1 MMPEASIDAMR
12 YRSSFIVHSFNVVR
26 RNVVLFTPAGCGL
39 WLAACS
45 FLLLAVCVTEDL
57 GPMPALEI
65 PRWQDGETSVYV
77 VTRNDSALYRSVV
90 TLEFD
95 EEMGDETG
103 TVSSQGPVRLPGTV
117 PASSIP
123 TLIVTNVVQPLPD
136 AEWFYDSVQVVFRRD
151 NLSPLRT
158 FRSVETDISEF
169 DLTARYAR
177 GRVQIEKQTIDGS
190 TEEELR
196 LPGRFHSYDMVQTWL
211 RAVPLVSGTSFR
223 DNLVIP
229 FEFRT
234 VPVKFLVLGTKLIAT
249 KIGDIMCREIVL
261 ILPTREVRFWY
272 ELAQPHR
279 FVGLN
284 DTQNNTQMVLESFR
298 ASHADS
304 LPPAP

>member
-1 MMPEASIDAMR
+1 MTDSAAESDRVP
-12 YRSSFIVHSFNVVR
+12 SFPGSGPR
-26 RNVVLFTPAGCGL
+26 ACGL
-39 WLAACS
+39 RLAACGW
-45 FLLLAVCVTEDL
+45 FLLLACVTEDL
-57 GPMPALEI
+57 GPMPVFEV

-95 EEMGDETG
+95 EEMGDVG
-103 TVSSQGPVRLPGTV
+103 RNDSVRV
-117 PASSIP
+117 VP
-123 TLIVTNVVQPLPD
+123 TLVVTNVVEPLPD
-136 AEWFYDSVQVVFRRD
+136 AEWFYDSVQVVLRRD
-151 NLSPLRT
+151 GLSPLRT

-169 DLTARYAR
+169 ELTARYSQ
-177 GRVQIEKQTIDGS
+177 GRVLIEKQTIDGT

-196 LPGRFHSYDMVQTWL
+196 LPSRFHSYDMVQTWL

-234 VPVKFLVLGTKLIAT
+234 VPVKFLVLGTKLIST
-249 KIGDIMCREIVL
+249 KVGDIMCREIVL

-279 FVGLN
+279 FIGLN
-284 DTQNNTQMVLESFR
+284 DTQNNTKMVLESYR
-298 ASHADS
+298 ASHTDS

>member
-1 MMPEASIDAMR
+1 MDEGALDSTTPRVRIDVMSAR
-12 YRSSFIVHSFNVVR
+12 LG
-26 RNVVLFTPAGCGL
+26 LFLAGC
-39 WLAACS
+39 
-45 FLLLAVCVTEDL
+45 LLFVACVTEDL
-57 GPMPALEI
+57 GPMPAFEV
-65 PRWQDGETSVYV
+65 PQWQDGETSGYV

-95 EEMGDETG
+95 EEMGD
-103 TVSSQGPVRLPGTV
+103 VAQSDSVRIV
-117 PASSIP
+117 P
-123 TLIVTNVVQPLPD
+123 TLIVTNVVQPLSGAD
-136 AEWFYDSVQVVFRRD
+136 WYFDSVQVVFRRD
-151 NLSPLRT
+151 ALSPLRT
-158 FRSVETDISEF
+158 FRSVETDISQFE
-169 DLTARYAR
+169 LTARYAP
-177 GRVQIEKQTIDGS
+177 GRVQIEKQTIDGG

-196 LPGRFHSYDMVQTWL
+196 LPSRFHSYDMVQTWL

-234 VPVKFLVLGTKLIAT
+234 VPVKFLVLGTKLVTT

-284 DTQNNTQMVLESFR
+284 DTQNNTQMLLESFQL
-298 ASHADS
+298 AHNDTV
-304 LPPAP
+304 PAPIAR

>member
-1 MMPEASIDAMR
+1 MSA
-12 YRSSFIVHSFNVVR
+12 FK
-26 RNVVLFTPAGCGL
+26 G
-39 WLAACS
+39 
-45 FLLLAVCVTEDL
+45 LLAVTCLIFAGCVTEDL
-57 GPMPALEI
+57 GPMPAFEV
-65 PRWQDGETSVYV
+65 PQWQDGETSVYV

-95 EEMGDETG
+95 EEMGDVG
-103 TVSSQGPVRLPGTV
+103 QNDSVRV
-117 PASSIP
+117 VP

-136 AEWFYDSVQVVFRRD
+136 AEWFFDSVQVVFRRD

-169 DLTARYAR
+169 ELTARYLR
-177 GRVQIEKQTIDGS
+177 GKVQIEKQTIDGN

-196 LPGRFHSYDMVQTWL
+196 LPSRFHSYDMVQTWL
-211 RAVPLVSGTSFR
+211 RAAPLVSGTSFR

-229 FEFRT
+229 FEFRM
-234 VPVKFLVLGTKLIAT
+234 VPVRFLVLGTKLIPT

-261 ILPTREVRFWY
+261 ILPTREVKFWY
-272 ELAQPHR
+272 ELAQSHR

-284 DTQNNTQMVLESFR
+284 DTQNNTQMVLESYR

-304 LPPAP
+304 LPKMGTVPQRMQ

>member
-1 MMPEASIDAMR
+1 LWLVA
-12 YRSSFIVHSFNVVR
+12 
-26 RNVVLFTPAGCGL
+26 CGL
-39 WLAACS
+39 WLSAA
-45 FLLLAVCVTEDL
+45 CVTEDL
-57 GPMPALEI
+57 GPMPVFEV
-65 PRWQDGETSVYV
+65 PQWQDGETSVYI
-77 VTRNDSALYRSVV
+77 VTRNDSAVYRSVV
-90 TLEFD
+90 SLEFD
-95 EEMGDETG
+95 EEMDDVGRND
-103 TVSSQGPVRLPGTV
+103 
-117 PASSIP
+117 SIRVVP
-123 TLIVTNVVQPLPD
+123 TLVVTNVVEPLPD
-136 AEWFYDSVQVVFRRD
+136 AGWYYDSVQVVLRRD
-151 NLSPLRT
+151 NLLPLRS

-169 DLTARYAR
+169 DINARYSR

-190 TEEELR
+190 TQEELR

-234 VPVKFLVLGTKLIAT
+234 VPVKFLVLGTKLVTT
-249 KIGDIMCREIVL
+249 KLGDIMCREIVL

-284 DTQNNTQMVLESFR
+284 DTQNNTRMLLESYR

-304 LPPAP
+304 LPAVP

>member
-1 MMPEASIDAMR
+1 
-12 YRSSFIVHSFNVVR
+12 
-26 RNVVLFTPAGCGL
+26 
-39 WLAACS
+39 
-45 FLLLAVCVTEDL
+45 
-57 GPMPALEI
+57 MPALEV
-65 PRWQDGETSVYV
+65 PKWQDGETSGYV

-95 EEMGDETG
+95 EEMGDVG
-103 TVSSQGPVRLPGTV
+103 QSDSVSIV
-117 PASSIP
+117 P

-158 FRSVETDISEF
+158 LRSVETDISEF
-169 DLTARYAR
+169 ELTARYAR

-234 VPVKFLVLGTKLIAT
+234 VPVKFLVLGTKLIST

-284 DTQNNTQMVLESFR
+284 DTQNNTHMVLESFR

>member
-1 MMPEASIDAMR
+1 MPRVRIDVMSVHRRGSLKLQA
-12 YRSSFIVHSFNVVR
+12 SSFKLRI
-26 RNVVLFTPAGCGL
+26 PCL
-39 WLAACS
+39 WLVACG
-45 FLLLAVCVTEDL
+45 FLLLVACVTEDL
-57 GPMPALEI
+57 GPMPAFEVPL
-65 PRWQDGETSVYV
+65 WQDGETSVYV

-95 EEMGDETG
+95 EEMGDVG
-103 TVSSQGPVRLPGTV
+103 QSDSVRV
-117 PASSIP
+117 VP
-123 TLIVTNVVQPLPD
+123 TLIMTNVVQPLPD
-136 AEWFYDSVQVVFRRD
+136 AQWFFDSVQVVFRRD

-158 FRSVETDISEF
+158 FRSLETDISEF
-169 DLTARYAR
+169 ELTARYSR
-177 GRVQIEKQTIDGS
+177 GRVQIEKQTIDG
-190 TEEELR
+190 TTGDELR

-211 RAVPLVSGTSFR
+211 RAAPLVSGTSFR

-229 FEFRT
+229 LEFRT
-234 VPVKFLVLGTKLIAT
+234 VPVKLLVLGTKLIST

-284 DTQNNTQMVLESFR
+284 DSQNNTQMVLESFR
-298 ASHADS
+298 ASRADP

>member
-1 MMPEASIDAMR
+1 MPGFE
-12 YRSSFIVHSFNVVR
+12 V
-26 RNVVLFTPAGCGL
+26 PQ
-39 WLAACS
+39 
-45 FLLLAVCVTEDL
+45 
-57 GPMPALEI
+57 
-65 PRWQDGETSVYV
+65 WQDGETSVYV

-95 EEMGDETG
+95 EEIGDETG
-103 TVSSQGPVRLPGTV
+103 TVPSQGPVRLPGTA

-123 TLIVTNVVQPLPD
+123 TLVVTNLVQPLPD
-136 AEWFYDSVQVVFRRD
+136 ADWFYDSVQVVFRRD
-151 NLSPLRT
+151 GLSPLRT

-169 DLTARYAR
+169 ELTARYSR
-177 GRVQIEKQTIDGS
+177 GRVLIEKQTIDGS

-196 LPGRFHSYDMVQTWL
+196 LPGRYHSYDMVQTWL
-211 RAVPLVSGTSFR
+211 RAAPLVSGTSFR

-234 VPVKFLVLGTKLIAT
+234 VPVKFLVLGTKLIST

-304 LPPAP
+304 LPPAR

>member
-1 MMPEASIDAMR
+1 MS
-12 YRSSFIVHSFNVVR
+12 VR
-26 RNVVLFTPAGCGL
+26 KG
-39 WLAACS
+39 LAAAGI
-45 FLLLAVCVTEDL
+45 LLLAGCVTEDL
-57 GPMPALEI
+57 GPMPVFQV
-65 PRWQDGETSVYV
+65 PHWQDGETSVYV

-90 TLEFD
+90 GLEFD
-95 EEMGDETG
+95 EEMGDVG
-103 TVSSQGPVRLPGTV
+103 QNDSVRI
-117 PASSIP
+117 IP
-123 TLIVTNVVQPLPD
+123 TLVVTNVVKPMPD
-136 AEWFYDSVQVVFRRD
+136 AGWFYDSVQVVLRRD
-151 NLSPLRT
+151 NLLPLRT

-169 DLTARYAR
+169 ELAARYSR
-177 GRVQIEKQTIDGS
+177 GKVQIEKQTVDGV

-196 LPGRFHSYDMVQTWL
+196 LPARFHSYDMVQTWL

-234 VPVKFLVLGTKLIAT
+234 VPVKFLVLGTKLIST

-284 DTQNNTQMVLESFR
+284 DSQNNTQMVLEGYR

-304 LPPAP
+304 LPPAR

>member
-1 MMPEASIDAMR
+1 MPE
-12 YRSSFIVHSFNVVR
+12 F
-26 RNVVLFTPAGCGL
+26 
-39 WLAACS
+39 
-45 FLLLAVCVTEDL
+45 
-57 GPMPALEI
+57 EI
-65 PRWQDGETSVYV
+65 PQWQDGEISVYV

-90 TLEFD
+90 SLEFD
-95 EEMGDETG
+95 EEMGDAAQ
-103 TVSSQGPVRLPGTV
+103 SDSVRV
-117 PASSIP
+117 IP
-123 TLIVTNVVQPLPD
+123 TLVVTNVVEPLPD
-136 AEWFYDSVQVVFRRD
+136 AEWFYDSVQVVLRRD
-151 NLSPLRT
+151 NLLPLRT

-169 DLTARYAR
+169 EISARYSR
-177 GRVQIEKQTIDGS
+177 GKVQVEKQTIDGT

-196 LPGRFHSYDMVQTWL
+196 LPGRFHSYDMVLAWL

-234 VPVKFLVLGTKLIAT
+234 VPVKFLVLGTKLIST
-249 KIGDIMCREIVL
+249 RVGDIMCREIVL

-284 DTQNNTQMVLESFR
+284 DTQNNTKMVLDSYR

-304 LPPAP
+304 LPPAPDRLRRVAVPSRSSAVNAKAAGK